1 MTFKELI
8 CKGLHDE
15 IIEIINNQRSE
26 RKIQRWIKMK
36 LRFTKKTVNTCFIGR
51 RTKYDLRSS

>member
-26 RKIQRWIKMK
+26 RKVQR
-36 LRFTKKTVNTCFIGR
+36 
-51 RTKYDLRSS
+51 